1 MVFKYQQ
8 QQSYVWRQ
16 IVFSDIDESFR
27 STVTFGENFT
37 ISIMGKGNRKIC
49 TKENSDQ
56 IISSIFFI
64 LDLKINLLSVGWLQ
78 DKGYEIS
85 IKDGV
90 YRI

>member
-1 MVFKYQQ
+1 M
-8 QQSYVWRQ
+8 
-16 IVFSDIDESFR
+16 FSDIDESFR

-37 ISIMGKGNRKIC
+37 ISIMGKSKRKIC

-85 IKDGV
+85 IKNGV